1 MSTHGLPITK
11 GTSWALGQCAGG
23 TRKQKFVSKTTS
35 SQPEVQECWFW
46 VLVPRNFYFSL
57 LHKGEERRGRGTG
70 NGPLSDCR
78 SEVSQCDSASSRGLR
93 SRAPMWVHVEK
104 PQKPES
110 QGRPWRGSSFSCP
123 GNGAPAS
130 CICPMAGSVSGR
142 RRSARGPEARGLM
155 WPLRAVQEHLGSES
169 QRPCKNMKTVRQP
182 RNAPLPGGDVG
193 RGP

>member
-11 GTSWALGQCAGG
+11 GTQWTLRQRTGG
-23 TRKQKFVSKTTS
+23 TQKQKFVSKTTS

-57 LHKGEERRGRGTG
+57 LHKGEEQRGRGTG

-78 SEVSQCDSASSRGLR
+78 SEVSQCDRASSRGLR

-110 QGRPWRGSSFSCP
+110 QGRPWRGSSFPCP
-123 GNGAPAS
+123 GQRGASLLHLPRGRLCVRAQEVCTWAWGTRADVAS
-130 CICPMAGSVSGR
+130 PGRAGAS
-142 RRSARGPEARGLM
+142 
-155 WPLRAVQEHLGSES
+155 WQ
-169 QRPCKNMKTVRQP
+169 
-182 RNAPLPGGDVG
+182 
-193 RGP
+193 